1 VAGPGGG
8 GRGWFV
14 QVNAEGAEARRAKT
28 VKTEQKGGRGT
39 GDPEKAACQPVGQT
53 RVCMGWQ
60 AKGFGSLRSFSEVEA
75 KLLWG
80 PSVTWCHPQQLQ
92 WRKKKL
98 GVVAL
103 IWCLHRGGRA
113 RG

>member
-1 VAGPGGG
+1 MAGPGGG

-60 AKGFGSLRSFSEVEA
+60 AKGFGQSQSQGNYKA
-75 KLLWG
+75 
-80 PSVTWCHPQQLQ
+80 H
-92 WRKKKL
+92 L
-98 GVVAL
+98 GVHCAIHMRFL
-103 IWCLHRGGRA
+103 DS
-113 RG
+113 

>member
-1 VAGPGGG
+1 MAGPGGG

-80 PSVTWCHPQQLQ
+80 PSVNSQLPSAQ
-92 WRKKKL
+92 DNGAPETRL
-98 GVVAL
+98 PRVRSRDRPL
-103 IWCLHRGGRA
+103 
-113 RG
+113 